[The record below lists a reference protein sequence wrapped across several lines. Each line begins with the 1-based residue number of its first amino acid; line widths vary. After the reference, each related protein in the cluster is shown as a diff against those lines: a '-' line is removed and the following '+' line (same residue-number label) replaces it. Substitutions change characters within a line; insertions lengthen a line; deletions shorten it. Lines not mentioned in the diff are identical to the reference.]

1 MISALNGPEPGTR
14 CLVIE
19 PNQSMSWQTLVSL
32 YLLMVFV
39 SLVIGLAYFHIGLTL
54 VLPFCGLEM
63 LALGA
68 ALYVTSWRGSIRE
81 VVTVDEKS
89 VAIESGRDKPI
100 ERHEFQRPWT
110 RVILERSAG
119 SWYPSRLLIRSHG
132 RQVEIGSFLNEEER
146 RGLAEALNRIITP
159 LEAAKP

>member
-1 MISALNGPEPGTR
+1 
-14 CLVIE
+14 
-19 PNQSMSWQTLVSL
+19 MSWQTLVSL

-81 VVTVDEKS
+81 VITVDEKS
-89 VAIESGRDKPI
+89 VAIERGREKPVQ
-100 ERHEFQRPWT
+100 RHEFQRPWT
-110 RVILERSAG
+110 RVVLERSG
-119 SWYPSRLLIRSHG
+119 GWYPSRLLIRSHG
-132 RQVEIGSFLNEEER
+132 RQVEIGRFLNEEER
-146 RGLAEALNRIITP
+146 RGLAEALGKIITP

>member
-1 MISALNGPEPGTR
+1 MISAVSGPDSSTQ

-19 PNQSMSWQTLVSL
+19 PNRSMSWQTLVSL

-89 VAIESGRDKPI
+89 VAIESGRDKPTQ
-100 ERHEFQRPWT
+100 RHEFQRPWT
-110 RVILERSAG
+110 QVILQHSG
-119 SWYPSRLLIRSHG
+119 GWYPSRLFIRSHG
-132 RQVEIGSFLNEEER
+132 RQVEIGRFLNEEER
-146 RGLAEALNRIITP
+146 RGLAEALGKIITP
-159 LEAAKP
+159 LEAVKS

>member
-1 MISALNGPEPGTR
+1 
-14 CLVIE
+14 
-19 PNQSMSWQTLVSL
+19 MSWQTLMSL

-89 VAIESGRDKPI
+89 VAIESGRDKPT

-110 RVILERSAG
+110 QVILERSAG

-132 RQVEIGSFLNEEER
+132 RQVEIGRFLNEEER

>member
-1 MISALNGPEPGTR
+1 MISALSGVDGSTR

-19 PNQSMSWQTLVSL
+19 PNRSMSWQTLVSL
-32 YLLMVFV
+32 YVLMVFV

-81 VVTVDEKS
+81 VITVDARS
-89 VAIESGRDKPI
+89 VAVESGRDKPVA
-100 ERHEFQRPWT
+100 RHEFQRSWT
-110 RVILERSAG
+110 KVILERPST
-119 SWYPSRLLIRSHG
+119 SWHPSRLLIGSHG
-132 RQVEIGSFLNEEER
+132 RQIEVGQFLNEEER
-146 RGLAEALNRIITP
+146 RGLAEVLSKIITP
-159 LEAAKP
+159 LEAVKP

>member
-1 MISALNGPEPGTR
+1 MISALNGADADTQ

-19 PNQSMSWQTLVSL
+19 PNRSMSWQTLVSL

-68 ALYVTSWRGSIRE
+68 ALYVTSWRNSIRE
-81 VVTVDEKS
+81 VVTVDDQS
-89 VAIESGRDKPI
+89 VAVEVGREKPV
-100 ERHEFQRPWT
+100 ERHEFQRGWT
-110 RVILERSAG
+110 KVILERPPV
-119 SWYPSRLLIRSHG
+119 SWHPSRLLIRSHG
-132 RQVEIGSFLNEEER
+132 RQVEVGQFLNEEER
-146 RGLAEALNRIITP
+146 RGLAQLLIRMITP
-159 LEAAKP
+159 LEAVKP

>member
-1 MISALNGPEPGTR
+1 MISAVGGSDPSTQ
-14 CLVIE
+14 CLIIE
-19 PNQSMSWQTLVSL
+19 PNRPMSWQTLVLL

-89 VAIESGRDKPI
+89 VAVESGRDKPTQ
-100 ERHEFQRPWT
+100 RYEFQRPWT
-110 RVILERSAG
+110 QVILERPSI
-119 SWYPSRLLIRSHG
+119 SWHPSRLLIRSHG
-132 RQVEIGSFLNEEER
+132 RQVEIGTFLNEEER
-146 RGLAEALNRIITP
+146 RGLAAALDKLITP
-159 LEAAKP
+159 LETGDR

>member
-1 MISALNGPEPGTR
+1 MISAVSGSDSSTQ

-19 PNQSMSWQTLVSL
+19 PNRSMSWQTLVSL

-89 VAIESGRDKPI
+89 VAIESGRDKPT
-100 ERHEFQRPWT
+100 ERYEFQRPWT
-110 RVILERSAG
+110 QVILQRSG
-119 SWYPSRLLIRSHG
+119 GWYPSRLFIRSHG
-132 RQVEIGSFLNEEER
+132 RQVEIGRFLNEEER
-146 RGLAEALNRIITP
+146 RGLAEALARIITP
-159 LEAAKP
+159 LEAVKS

>member
-1 MISALNGPEPGTR
+1 VISAVSGTDPGTR

-19 PNQSMSWQTLVSL
+19 PNRSMSWQTLVSL

-54 VLPFCGLEM
+54 VLPFYGLEM

-81 VVTVDEKS
+81 VVTVDDKS
-89 VAIESGRDKPI
+89 VAIERGRDKPV

-110 RVILERSAG
+110 QVVLERPG
-119 SWYPSRLLIRSHG
+119 GWYPSRLLIRSHG
-132 RQVEIGSFLNEEER
+132 RQVEIGRFLNEEER
-146 RGLAEALNRIITP
+146 RGLAAALQKIITP
-159 LEAAKP
+159 LEA

>member
-1 MISALNGPEPGTR
+1 MISAVAGTATGIQ
-14 CLVIE
+14 CLVVE
-19 PNQSMSWQTLVSL
+19 PNRSMSWQTLVSL

-81 VVTVDEKS
+81 VITVDDDS
-89 VAIESGRDKPI
+89 VAVETGRDKPVK
-100 ERHEFQRPWT
+100 RYEFQRNWT
-110 RVILERSAG
+110 QVVLERPHV
-119 SWYPSRLLIRSHG
+119 SWHPSRLLIRSHG
-132 RQVEIGSFLNEEER
+132 RQVEVGRFLNEEER
-146 RGLAEALNRIITP
+146 RGLAEALLKMITP
-159 LEAAKP
+159 LEAAKS

>member
-1 MISALNGPEPGTR
+1 MISAVPGTATGKQ
-14 CLVIE
+14 CLVVE
-19 PNQSMSWQTLVSL
+19 PNRSMSWQTLVSL

-81 VVTVDEKS
+81 VITVDADS
-89 VAIESGRDKPI
+89 VAVETGRDKPVK
-100 ERHEFQRPWT
+100 RYEFQRNWT
-110 RVILERSAG
+110 QVVLEHPQV
-119 SWYPSRLLIRSHG
+119 SWHPSRLLIRSRG
-132 RQVEIGSFLNEEER
+132 RQVEIGRFLNEEER
-146 RGLAEALNRIITP
+146 RGLAEALAKMITP
-159 LEAAKP
+159 LEAVKS